1 MQNIPEGFMKAE
13 TKAYAKINLYLDVL
27 GKRADGY
34 HNIQS
39 IMQTVGLYDT
49 VSVEFLPGDVREIGI
64 VCDDAAVPCGEKNI
78 AYKAAARY
86 LDRVG
91 LDGVCRISIE
101 KRIPMEAGLAGGSAD
116 AAAVL
121 RLLNGLCGNALTV
134 GELCKVGATVGADV
148 PFCIVGGTALTEGI
162 GEVLRPVGPMPE
174 AYVVIARGGEGV
186 STPAAYRAIDET
198 YGDRLGEE
206 HGDVVAVCDALRR
219 GDLRALCGEMVNV
232 FEGVVLP
239 VHGIARRAK
248 ETMLACGAVG
258 AMMSGSGPSV
268 FGIFEDIADAEKAA
282 KALREFAERV
292 EVTVPVG
299 VAEVG

>member
-1 MQNIPEGFMKAE
+1 MIIE

-34 HNIQS
+34 HNIRS
-39 IMQTVGLYDT
+39 VMQTVGLYDV
-49 VSVEFLPGDVREIGI
+49 VSVEFLPGDAREIAV

-91 LDGVCRISIE
+91 IGGTVGISIT
-101 KRIPMEAGLAGGSAD
+101 KRIPMEAGLAGGSTD

-121 RLLNGLCGNALTV
+121 RMLNKLCGDALTV
-134 GELCKVGATVGADV
+134 GELCEVGASVGADV

-162 GEVLRPVGPMPE
+162 GEVLRPVDPMPE
-174 AYVVIARGGEGV
+174 AFIVIARGGEGV
-186 STPAAYRAIDET
+186 STPAAYRAIDEM

-206 HGDVVAVCDALRR
+206 HGDIGEVCDALRR
-219 GDLRALCGEMVNV
+219 SDLRELCTSMVNV

-239 VHGIARRAK
+239 VHDVARRAK
-248 ETMLACGAVG
+248 ETMLACGALG

-268 FGIFEDIADAEKAA
+268 FGIFENKADAENAA
-282 KALREFAERV
+282 DMLREFVARV

-299 VAEVG
+299 VIEDA